1 MKADSPIVAKGPSS
15 STGSEQN
22 QLLYVIDDDI
32 AVRRSLHF
40 LLSTAGYT
48 TWPFACAFDFLENL
62 PSLQPAPILLDIRMP
77 EIDGIDLLIELFG
90 RQIMWPIIV
99 VTAHADIAVTMQA
112 IKYGAIDLLEKPVD
126 FETLVKSICGAN
138 TKLAS
143 VMGRRMPGTKAFLF

>member
-1 MKADSPIVAKGPSS
+1 MEVDNPIVANGPSS
-15 STGSEQN
+15 LKGSEQN

-32 AVRRSLHF
+32 AVRRSVHF

-62 PSLQPAPILLDIRMP
+62 PSLSPAPILLDIRMP
-77 EIDGIDLLIELFG
+77 EIDGIDLLIELFE

-112 IKYGAIDLLEKPVD
+112 IKYGAIDLLEKPVAFD
-126 FETLVKSICGAN
+126 ILVKSICGAN
-138 TKLAS
+138 SKLAS
-143 VMGRRMPGTKAFLF
+143 IMGGRTPGTKAPYF